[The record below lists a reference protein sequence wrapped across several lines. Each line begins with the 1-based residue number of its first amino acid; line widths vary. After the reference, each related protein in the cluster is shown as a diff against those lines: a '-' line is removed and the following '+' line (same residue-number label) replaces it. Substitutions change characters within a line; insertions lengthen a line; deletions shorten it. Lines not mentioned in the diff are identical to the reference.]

1 MLRLLSKSKLMEK
14 FINLNR
20 YNMYLFKY
28 TYDYGDRILTRKD
41 IYAEDENGNYRLVS
55 EGNTLDPS
63 KLIDIDY
70 EEI

>member
-1 MLRLLSKSKLMEK
+1 
-14 FINLNR
+14 
-20 YNMYLFKY
+20 MYLFKY

-41 IYAEDENGNYRLVS
+41 IYAEDDNGNYRLVS

-63 KLIDIDY
+63 KLIDVDY